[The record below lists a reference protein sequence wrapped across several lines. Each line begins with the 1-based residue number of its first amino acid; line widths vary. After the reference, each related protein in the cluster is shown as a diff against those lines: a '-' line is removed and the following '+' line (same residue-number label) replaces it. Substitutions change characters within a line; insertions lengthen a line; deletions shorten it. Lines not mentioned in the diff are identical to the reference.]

1 MDESILLEL
10 TKCFARVSS
19 KQDGTFLKM
28 WCEGGAFRFHM
39 SNNNNSRQSTF
50 RHPSFNQHTMSTP
63 STTSTPDPRPST
75 QDPGPSTLDP
85 GPSTLS
91 TPDPEPICE
100 LNLREGVGEKVQ
112 RDEEQPSD
120 EDEEPKDQP
129 MIGEQPD
136 GKQTEG
142 ESDESITNVNQYGYP
157 DKGRFERAIY
167 SYCEDVEIISPYSS
181 HPLIDQVPCCCSL
194 CKIHVNNNLKYV
206 CYEHR
211 GSAWHERTIHCVKIN
226 PTYDIRT

>member
-1 MDESILLEL
+1 
-10 TKCFARVSS
+10 
-19 KQDGTFLKM
+19 
-28 WCEGGAFRFHM
+28 M
-39 SNNNNSRQSTF
+39 SNNNISRHSTF
-50 RHPSFNQHTMSTP
+50 RRPSFNQHTMSTP

-75 QDPGPSTLDP
+75 QDPGPSTQDPGPSTLDP
-85 GPSTLS
+85 GPSTLT

-136 GKQTEG
+136 GKQTES
-142 ESDESITNVNQYGYP
+142 ESDESMANVNQYGYP
-157 DKGRFERAIY
+157 DKGLFERAVY
-167 SYCEDVEIISPYSS
+167 SYCEDVKIITPHSS
-181 HPLIDQVPCCCSL
+181 RPLIDQVPCCCSL

-211 GSAWHERTIHCVKIN
+211 GSAWHERTIHCEKIN